1 MSFAEN
7 IGSHLHALLEE
18 ANKSLEDKL
27 KERTELY
34 LQTVDEKWQLMNEE
48 VRGLF
53 GAERTIDEMAVYF
66 PDRELLVT
74 FMAQAAQRGWQLFN
88 FAEDNVVTR
97 PIIGTYAVEYW
108 FMESPN
114 LPYRLELM
122 TIPDGF
128 SPYHA
133 SLFEACRLH
142 HAPASIV
149 HASFKV
155 PDEES
160 YGAAVV
166 GLRKA
171 EYELA
176 QHCESTY
183 GRFSYFVRYDADNA
197 RPALKPRL
205 NMRDASE
212 ADKMNHD
219 PHDDRSWLSG
229 GPFPGGADSGN

>member
-1 MSFAEN
+1 MAEFPYN
-7 IGSHLHALLEE
+7 FGTHLHALMEE
-18 ANKSLEDKL
+18 AQKSPEAKL
-27 KERTELY
+27 RERTGAY
-34 LQTVDEKWQLMNEE
+34 LETVDQKWQLMNEE

-53 GAERTIDEMAVYF
+53 GAERTVDEMAVYF
-66 PDRELLVT
+66 PNRDLLVT
-74 FMAQAAQRGWQLFN
+74 FMAQAVQRGWRLFN

-108 FMESPN
+108 FMEHEDHD
-114 LPYRLELM
+114 YRLELM
-122 TIPDGF
+122 TIPEGF

-142 HAPASIV
+142 SAPASIV

-171 EYELA
+171 DYELA

-183 GRFSYFVRYDADNA
+183 GRFSYFVRYEADNA

-205 NMRDASE
+205 NMRDASTQE
-212 ADKMNHD
+212 KMD
-219 PHDDRSWLSG
+219 SGPKGSWLKG

>member
-1 MSFAEN
+1 MSFAEHFGN
-7 IGSHLHALLEE
+7 HLHAMLEE
-18 ANKSLEDKL
+18 AQRSPEDKL
-27 KERTELY
+27 KERTGLY
-34 LQTVDEKWQLMNEE
+34 LQTVDEKWHLMNEE

-53 GAERTIDEMAVYF
+53 GAECTVDEMAVYF
-66 PDRELLVT
+66 PDRDLLVT
-74 FMAQAAQRGWQLFN
+74 FMAQAAQRGWRLFN

-108 FMESPN
+108 FMEHEDYD
-114 LPYRLELM
+114 YRLELM
-122 TIPDGF
+122 TIPEGF

-133 SLFEACRLH
+133 SLLEACRLH

-155 PDEES
+155 LDEES

-183 GRFSYFVRYDADNA
+183 GRFSYFVRYEADLA

-205 NMRDASE
+205 NVRDASTE
-212 ADKMNHD
+212 DKMNSGKKG
-219 PHDDRSWLSG
+219 SWLSG